1 MTFLDFNEPIVRMPV
16 KTKDTTFI
24 FYLPNTEE
32 IKKARLND
40 IRSIISDPS
49 YTWVTI
55 SLIDKV
61 DDTPREID
69 GDTVWANYNKYG
81 LYLSSVP
88 RFFFHA
94 DFLDDEEVKSF
105 ATLMLYTLILSDI
118 DKELRKND
126 LNYTFTRLRPEMVLE
141 IIDGYNRE
149 NDRVFY

>member
-16 KTKDTTFI
+16 KTKDTTFV

-32 IKKARLND
+32 IKKARLYD
-40 IRSIISDPS
+40 VRSIISDPA

-55 SLIDKV
+55 SLTDKS
-61 DDTPREID
+61 DDTPMKID
-69 GDTVWANYNKYG
+69 GYKVWVNYNKYG

-88 RFFFHA
+88 RLFFHA
-94 DFLDDEEVKSF
+94 DFLDNDEVKSF
-105 ATLMLYTLILSDI
+105 ATMMLYTLILNDI

-126 LNYTFTRLRPEMVLE
+126 LDYTFTRLRPEMVVE

>member
-1 MTFLDFNEPIVRMPV
+1 MPV
-16 KTKDTTFI
+16 KTKDTTFM